1 MLQQVKK
8 ALRIVSD
15 DFDDEIQL
23 LINACLEN
31 LQKLGVKVA
40 LDEETGVPVSAQVKL
55 AVIAYCKWQFGNNE
69 DKDQWREIYDRSL
82 AEMKMMTGLTNW
94 GDLEA

>member
-31 LQKLGVKVA
+31 LQKLGVKVT

-55 AVIAYCKWQFGNNE
+55 AVIAWCKWQFGNNE
-69 DKDQWREIYDRSL
+69 DKDQWQEIYDRSL
-82 AEMKMMTGLTNW
+82 AEMKMMTGLTDW